1 MSEYKLT
8 YEDTEYILNANNC
21 SELINDEEKPV
32 KGITVDSIL
41 NMLNEADDVDFDIE
55 YYQEACPESLAGV
68 KEKQK
73 FFGFLEYHF
82 YILTKK
88 GEYVISDIS
97 KEYKGLSF
105 NKLSRQGKVDDSYIV
120 SIIICN
126 GLITLLFL
134 LCSYRSEKKYRI
146 FSEINGKYIN

>member
-1 MSEYKLT
+1 MSVYKFN

-55 YYQEACPESLAGV
+55 YYQEACPECLAGV

-73 FFGFLEYHF
+73 FFAFLEYHF
-82 YILTKK
+82 YILTKNC
-88 GEYVISDIS
+88 EYVISDIS

-120 SIIICN
+120 SIIIC
-126 GLITLLFL
+126 
-134 LCSYRSEKKYRI
+134 EKCQD
-146 FSEINGKYIN
+146 YIIQIENCVI

>member
-1 MSEYKLT
+1 MTEYKFT
-8 YEDTEYILNANNC
+8 YKDIEYILNEKNC

-32 KGITVDSIL
+32 KGITVEDIL
-41 NMLNEADDVDFDIE
+41 SMLKESESTDFDIE
-55 YYQEACPESLAGV
+55 YYQEACPECLAGV

-82 YILTKK
+82 YIFTKK

-97 KEYKGLSF
+97 KEYEGLSF

-120 SIIICN
+120 SIIIC
-126 GLITLLFL
+126 
-134 LCSYRSEKKYRI
+134 EKCQD
-146 FSEINGKYIN
+146 YIIQIENCLV